1 MHFAVDGAQR
11 NMIYQT
17 GEAEAQVSWLR
28 VHTIRNS
35 CTVCVSLVPRPVHEA
50 MFTYACTST
59 GTCVLHKQL

>member
-28 VHTIRNS
+28 VHT
-35 CTVCVSLVPRPVHEA
+35 
-50 MFTYACTST
+50 
-59 GTCVLHKQL
+59 TCIISELHVLFM